1 MSWIGGLS
9 CLLVGP
15 SSKGVLIMAILPVAT
30 GARLLGIHP
39 KTLHHWLK
47 EANLP
52 LAAHPTDARIKCV
65 GEEHLLEVA
74 RRHGRPLPDL
84 AEAPLQDRRSAPAS
98 PEEQAKPRS
107 APEAEL
113 DHSAASIAAPSASLV
128 DLIQRLS
135 CLETKMVTLQEHLTQ
150 LALALLQ
157 ERERTAE
164 HRIAALESL
173 IQPLVG
179 GHILTDPH
187 EQGAEQEPACVS
199 HQGPQP
205 LPVEQRARSRM
216 PPLIEYGAQGPY
228 VIISSQEGEL
238 HLAPDSAEWFAWLAS
253 ISSFRFVGQQGRF
266 TAYRHDR
273 RSRSWRAHRVIHQH
287 HYKQTLGVT
296 DQLTI
301 HRLEQM
307 AAALHSDMVSL

>member
-1 MSWIGGLS
+1 
-9 CLLVGP
+9 
-15 SSKGVLIMAILPVAT
+15 MATVPVAT
-30 GARLLGIHP
+30 GARMLGIHP

-52 LAAHPTDARIKCV
+52 LAAHSTDARIKCV
-65 GEEHLLEVA
+65 AEEHLLEVA
-74 RRHGRPLPDL
+74 RLHRRPLPDL
-84 AEAPLQDRRSAPAS
+84 PAAPLLDGFSAS
-98 PEEQAKPRS
+98 SLQEEQATPL
-107 APEAEL
+107 PENRAET
-113 DHSAASIAAPSASLV
+113 DPPAAFMSAPSASLA

-135 CLETKMVTLQEHLTQ
+135 CLEAKMVTLQEQLAQ

-157 ERERTAE
+157 ERERTVE

-179 GHILTDPH
+179 GYLLADPQ
-187 EQGAEQEPACVS
+187 EQGARQEPACGS
-199 HQGPQP
+199 HQGHQP

-216 PPLIEYGAQGPY
+216 PPLIEYGAQGSY

-238 HLAPDSAEWFAWLAS
+238 HLAPESAEWFAWLAS
-253 ISSFRFVGQQGRF
+253 ISSFRFVGKPRRF

-307 AAALHSDMVSL
+307 AAALQSDMVSL